1 MKDGNEEGAERR
13 ESIRGGGSGGG
24 GWGVSRQTEI
34 VSFEASKGEEVVAT
48 GRKRGGFAKN
58 ATKTEQNKAKQKQAG
73 GLV

>member
-1 MKDGNEEGAERR
+1 MKKEPSAERAS
-13 ESIRGGGSGGG
+13 EVAAVVVGE
-24 GWGVSRQTEI
+24 WGVPRQTEI